1 MSNSA
6 IKALSPQSGFTL
18 IELIMV
24 MVIVGI
30 LAVAVMPKFADQS
43 VFESRGFHDESLAL
57 LRYAQKSAIAQR
69 RTVCVTLTS
78 TGVSLAIVSA
88 AASTDCTATTA
99 LTLPA
104 APRNGTGL
112 STSPS
117 TASFKFTGSG
127 ATDLASNLTI
137 SNTGSSKNIT
147 VEAATGYVHE

>member
-1 MSNSA
+1 
-6 IKALSPQSGFTL
+6 
-18 IELIMV
+18 MV

-43 VFESRGFHDESLAL
+43 VFESRGFHDETLAL

-69 RTVCVTLTS
+69 RTVCVTLNS
-78 TGVSLAIVSA
+78 TGISMIMATA
-88 AASTDCTATTA
+88 AGTTNCATSTA

-104 APRNGTGL
+104 TPRNGTGL

-117 TASFKFTGSG
+117 TANFNFFGSG